1 MINIYLN
8 VETVYRINTNMK
20 GLKVDDIW
28 GSTSDNTRIR
38 RWPYFLVL
46 HTVCSQM
53 SSLSFLF
60 AESNWREIAREVEVK
75 DFFMHG
81 EFGFGH
87 IELGVKLSCA
97 NVHEA
102 AEMQARI
109 TQEDKK
115 ETQK

>member
-46 HTVCSQM
+46 HTVCS
-53 SSLSFLF
+53 
-60 AESNWREIAREVEVK
+60 
-75 DFFMHG
+75 
-81 EFGFGH
+81 
-87 IELGVKLSCA
+87 
-97 NVHEA
+97 
-102 AEMQARI
+102 
-109 TQEDKK
+109 
-115 ETQK
+115 